1 MGLASLF
8 KSPILSHKL
17 LHLQECMVLN
27 TKEHGL
33 INFLPDASFH
43 LNILQQG
50 RGVQML
56 QSLHLFQTD
65 PVQEEQRISLTE

>member
-1 MGLASLF
+1 
-8 KSPILSHKL
+8 
-17 LHLQECMVLN
+17 MVLN